1 VRWKEVDDKQMME
14 LQPLLQKIITKAAS
28 ALTNC
33 VQAKDTA
40 KSWYSNV
47 PLPYLNVL
55 RLYTLQKLLRA
66 NL

>member
-1 VRWKEVDDKQMME
+1 MRWREVDDKQMME

-40 KSWYSNV
+40 KSWY
-47 PLPYLNVL
+47 
-55 RLYTLQKLLRA
+55 
-66 NL
+66 